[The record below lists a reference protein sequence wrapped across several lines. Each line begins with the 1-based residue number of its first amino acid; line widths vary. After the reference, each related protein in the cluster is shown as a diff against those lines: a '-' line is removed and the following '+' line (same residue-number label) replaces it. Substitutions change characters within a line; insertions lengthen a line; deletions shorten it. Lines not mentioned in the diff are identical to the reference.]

1 MPLITVRLTGFCP
14 ASKLFFA
21 ASQKSFH
28 VGAVLCAPSTAG
40 RAGLR
45 GIRHTVHM
53 TIRITRHTN
62 FYYWICLLLVS
73 VLAPSAHAQTAPEP
87 VREQLLNGLKVL
99 FWQRPEDP
107 NVFIKLR
114 IESGAA
120 FDLAGKG
127 GTMALLGDVLFP
139 DPVTREYVSEQLGGR
154 LDVSTNHD
162 AIDVT
167 ISGRSGELERIVDF
181 LRGALVTPQITAE
194 NVTKVRETKLK
205 QLSERANSSAETAD
219 REVAVRLF
227 GAYPYGHPPTG
238 TVESVSKID
247 RPDLMFARERFL
259 NANDATMIVIG
270 GVDKLRLM
278 RALRQLLGPWQKGTH
293 TVPAT
298 FRHPNPPDARV
309 LIVDRPGDTTAELRL
324 AVRGLARS
332 DRDAEAASLLALIV
346 RDRLRASSSD
356 LATAFARHEAHD
368 LPGMFVLG
376 ASAPTV
382 SASKAL
388 AGAQDVLSSLAK
400 TGPTATEFERARTEL
415 LAEISRQGS
424 QDLREAT
431 AENWLSA
438 EIYKLAPPANQ
449 TRNLTLTDIQR
460 VTARLFKDA
469 APATIVVG
477 NADRLKSSFGGNIEV
492 RGAKPAVKSATD
504 PAMPPKKP

>member
-1 MPLITVRLTGFCP
+1 LRLSLYAF
-14 ASKLFFA
+14 
-21 ASQKSFH
+21 Q
-28 VGAVLCAPSTAG
+28 TAG
-40 RAGLR
+40 YAGLR
-45 GIRHTVHM
+45 GIRITVQM
-53 TIRITRHTN
+53 TNRITRHPY
-62 FYYWICLLLVS
+62 FYYSICLLLVTLIS
-73 VLAPSAHAQTAPEP
+73 PRASAQTAPEP

-99 FWQRPEDP
+99 FWERPGDP

-162 AIDVT
+162 SIDVT
-167 ISGRSGELERIVDF
+167 ISGRAGELERIVDF
-181 LRGALVTPQITAE
+181 LHGALVTPQVTTD
-194 NVTKVRETKLK
+194 NVAKVRESKLK
-205 QLSERANSSAETAD
+205 QLSERANSASEIAD
-219 REVAVRLF
+219 REIAVRLF
-227 GAYPYGHPPTG
+227 GLYPYGHPPAG
-238 TVESVSKID
+238 TVESVAKIE
-247 RPDLMFARERFL
+247 RPDLMLARERFL
-259 NANDATMIVIG
+259 NANEATMVVIG

-298 FRHPNPPDARV
+298 FRQPNPPDPRV
-309 LIVDRPGDTTAELRL
+309 LIIDQSEAPTAEVRL

-376 ASAPTV
+376 ASVPNSV
-382 SASKAL
+382 ASKAL
-388 AGAQDVLSSLAK
+388 SSAQDVIKSLAN
-400 TGPTATEFERARTEL
+400 TGPTTVEFERARQEM
-415 LAEISRQGS
+415 LAELARQGA
-424 QDLREAT
+424 QEDLREAT
-431 AENWLSA
+431 AATWLSA
-438 EIYKLAPPANQ
+438 EIYKLTPQPNQ
-449 TRNLTLTDIQR
+449 IRSLTLANIQR
-460 VTARLFKDA
+460 VAGKLFKDV

-477 NADRLKSSFGGNIEV
+477 NAAELKTSFGGSIEV
-492 RGAKPAVKSATD
+492 RGAKSEVKPSAD
-504 PAMPPKKP
+504 PAKPTKKP

>member
-1 MPLITVRLTGFCP
+1 
-14 ASKLFFA
+14 
-21 ASQKSFH
+21 
-28 VGAVLCAPSTAG
+28 
-40 RAGLR
+40 
-45 GIRHTVHM
+45 M
-53 TIRITRHTN
+53 TNRITRN
-62 FYYWICLLLVS
+62 SYFYYSICLLLVTLIS
-73 VLAPSAHAQTAPEP
+73 TRAGAQTAPEP
-87 VREQLLNGLKVL
+87 VREQLLNGLTVL
-99 FWQRPEDP
+99 FWQRPGDP
-107 NVFIKLR
+107 NVLIKLR
-114 IESGAA
+114 VESGAA

-167 ISGRSGELERIVDF
+167 ISGRAGELERIVDF
-181 LRGALVTPQITAE
+181 LRGALVTPQITLE
-194 NVTKVRETKLK
+194 NVAKVRETKLK
-205 QLSERANSSAETAD
+205 QLSERANSPSETAD
-219 REVAVRLF
+219 REIALRLF

-259 NANDATMIVIG
+259 NANDATMVVIG

-298 FRHPNPPDARV
+298 FRQPSPAGARV
-309 LIVDRPGDTTAELRL
+309 LIIDHPGATTAELRL
-324 AVRGLARS
+324 AVRGLARP

-376 ASAPTV
+376 ASVPSAL
-382 SASKAL
+382 ASKAL
-388 AGAQDVLSSLAK
+388 SDAQDVIRSMAK
-400 TGPTATEFERARTEL
+400 TGPTALEFERAREEM
-415 LAEISRQGS
+415 LAEISRQAS
-424 QDLREAT
+424 REDLREAT
-431 AENWLSA
+431 ADNWLSM
-438 EIYKLAPPANQ
+438 EIYQLMPPANQ
-449 TRNLTLTDIQR
+449 IRNLSLADVQN
-460 VTARLFKDA
+460 VTGRLFKDV

-477 NADRLKSSFGGNIEV
+477 NADQLKSSFGGNIEV
-492 RGAKPAVKSATD
+492 RGAKPK
-504 PAMPPKKP
+504 